1 MLIAYIIIETEPQIG
16 QFLQAALLLPAGK
29 RPKKAKKP
37 DCVPIWWLSG
47 HITAKK
53 SQIWLDISQISS
65 TFERAALLLC
75 STRLLREP
83 SGARLLSALVCN
95 LGQEPLTTPTHH
107 NPKNPL
113 GHAPNGAAA
122 AAPPSRGRRRFAP
135 PTLSQI
141 IRLFICSGGRRRNR
155 ASEVEV
161 GLLEP
166 PSLLLAGSWQPVAGS
181 W

>member
-1 MLIAYIIIETEPQIG
+1 M
-16 QFLQAALLLPAGK
+16 
-29 RPKKAKKP
+29 
-37 DCVPIWWLSG
+37 
-47 HITAKK
+47 
-53 SQIWLDISQISS
+53 
-65 TFERAALLLC
+65 LLC

-107 NPKNPL
+107 SPKNPL

-141 IRLFICSGGRRRNR
+141 IRLFIIRGRASVGLADPALPGEAAGSPASARARRRR
-155 ASEVEV
+155 SPAARRSAAARSSR
-161 GLLEP
+161 
-166 PSLLLAGSWQPVAGS
+166 PSKRRRCSARRGRTTRCWTMIRFEWWWRWATGSCTMRSMRWRRRWAM
-181 W
+181 

>member
-1 MLIAYIIIETEPQIG
+1 M
-16 QFLQAALLLPAGK
+16 
-29 RPKKAKKP
+29 
-37 DCVPIWWLSG
+37 
-47 HITAKK
+47 
-53 SQIWLDISQISS
+53 
-65 TFERAALLLC
+65 LLC

-141 IRLFICSGGRRRNR
+141 IRLFIIPEVASPSFPNEPTPRSASLSIARVARVRNR
-155 ASEVEV
+155 NQQCSYQVLPAA
-161 GLLEP
+161 GNAA
-166 PSLLLAGSWQPVAGS
+166 AGSKPALSTSSQLSEPLRAGAPHPQPQS
-181 W
+181 PPRMPERDH

>member
-1 MLIAYIIIETEPQIG
+1 M
-16 QFLQAALLLPAGK
+16 
-29 RPKKAKKP
+29 
-37 DCVPIWWLSG
+37 
-47 HITAKK
+47 
-53 SQIWLDISQISS
+53 
-65 TFERAALLLC
+65 LLC

-122 AAPPSRGRRRFAP
+122 ATPPSRGRRRFAP

-141 IRLFICSGGRRRNR
+141 ISLFTATGRTSPRTGPRT
-155 ASEVEV
+155 SHEPEPVD
-161 GLLEP
+161 LLHVLFP
-166 PSLLLAGSWQPVAGS
+166 PKMVPAGARSAACWRHLGTWHPVKRHGVPSVHRLAGRQRVMSLWPPRIRREHLRREHRRPLRAVPA
-181 W
+181 